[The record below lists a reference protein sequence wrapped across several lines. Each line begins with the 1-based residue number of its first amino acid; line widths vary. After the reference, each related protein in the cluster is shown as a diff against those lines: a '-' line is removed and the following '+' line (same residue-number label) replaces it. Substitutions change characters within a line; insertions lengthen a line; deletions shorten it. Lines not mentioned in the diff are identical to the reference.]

1 MACTDPSDGN
11 RANKVEKRSKTRCKM
26 ETPNKA
32 MQKTITTPIGKSGD
46 RSHTVDGTMWW
57 PTIARFFW
65 YQQNCVPI
73 DHHLWVWFLPYPV
86 PLQDYLS
93 SGVDISLVQRVQGP
107 NKWGGPVTLNA
118 ASSFLR
124 SIRLHVRAW
133 ANTFHSLQLL
143 VIFVR
148 ETWLGFRLSKSH
160 SVSYE
165 TFNVLLIGVHR
176 ESDFR
181 SAQKTLCDSDSH
193 NAGHAV

>member
-1 MACTDPSDGN
+1 MFSAHDPHHSQLSQRIISALSSLPCVIQRNMCTEIYAACIWQIMACTDPSDGN
-11 RANKVEKRSKTRCKM
+11 LANKVEKRSKTRCKM

-107 NKWGGPVTLNA
+107 NK
-118 ASSFLR
+118 
-124 SIRLHVRAW
+124 
-133 ANTFHSLQLL
+133 
-143 VIFVR
+143 
-148 ETWLGFRLSKSH
+148 
-160 SVSYE
+160 
-165 TFNVLLIGVHR
+165 
-176 ESDFR
+176 
-181 SAQKTLCDSDSH
+181 
-193 NAGHAV
+193 